1 MIGDQLLL
9 LLLLVLML
17 LLNKM
22 LLLLLL
28 LAAHLKGVEEAARP
42 SHRLWRRRRLSR
54 KGQHLGD
61 SAPAETDASRR

>member
-9 LLLLVLML
+9 LMLML

-22 LLLLLL
+22 LLLLL

-42 SHRLWRRRRLSR
+42 SRRLWRLSR

-61 SAPAETDASRR
+61 SATAVTDASRR

>member
-9 LLLLVLML
+9 LLLVWML

-22 LLLLLL
+22 LLLLL

-54 KGQHLGD
+54 KGQHLD
-61 SAPAETDASRR
+61 TAPAVTDASRR

>member
-9 LLLLVLML
+9 LLLML

-22 LLLLLL
+22 LLLT
-28 LAAHLKGVEEAARP
+28 AHLKGVEEAARP
-42 SHRLWRRRRLSR
+42 SHRLWRLSR

-61 SAPAETDASRR
+61 SAPAVTDASRR